1 MTSSVYW
8 SGVIH
13 AVEES
18 WALTSEFRV
27 GTGQILENLLLKV
40 GFQKLNS
47 HLLQNNI
54 FFIFICMSQLIL
66 ILKNTN
72 TNFYL
77 QEYIYYICR
86 NWCDF
91 MSLLQENSNL
101 AIKYCFQLHKQVSLT
116 LSLFL
121 YFTNN
126 F

>member
-54 FFIFICMSQLIL
+54 FFY
-66 ILKNTN
+66 
-72 TNFYL
+72 FYL
-77 QEYIYYICR
+77 HESAYIDI
-86 NWCDF
+86 
-91 MSLLQENSNL
+91 E
-101 AIKYCFQLHKQVSLT
+101 KYKHKNFIYKNILT
-116 LSLFL
+116 IFSGTGVIL
-121 YFTNN
+121 
-126 F
+126 